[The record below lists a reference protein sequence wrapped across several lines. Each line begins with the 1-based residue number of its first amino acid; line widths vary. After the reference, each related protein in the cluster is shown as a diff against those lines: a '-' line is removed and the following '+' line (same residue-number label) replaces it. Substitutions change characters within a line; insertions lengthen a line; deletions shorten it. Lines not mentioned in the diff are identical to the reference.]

1 MNKEFAAASTIEI
14 ATQARVSK
22 RERYALIGNKQEMPA
37 ARINARAKRMQAP
50 SDLPAP
56 HNRESRAKIL
66 SAFGAQLLREVSD
79 RWISS
84 DARSAPQYGPLVGAP
99 AREK

>member
-1 MNKEFAAASTIEI
+1 MNKEFAAASAIEI

-22 RERYALIGNKQEMPA
+22 RELYALIGNKQEMPTTC
-37 ARINARAKRMQAP
+37 INARAKRMQAP

-56 HNRESRAKIL
+56 HNRD
-66 SAFGAQLLREVSD
+66 REVSD